1 MGVRWWLGREE
12 HCSRMI
18 TWALTLVVEV
28 VYSQAPDPNFA
39 AEYLIQTD
47 LGDDRFFR
55 FQTHSGQYR
64 KEVLRPDGSQEGTY
78 GWVDPNGVLRLY
90 DYIADNQGY
99 RIVKE
104 SLFKVGQASPGATLA
119 TRGGDLQ
126 LGFEVCPLDGSPAN
140 VGRLGGGG
148 LPATR
153 LHLTEGSLQSTQG
166 YTVSSL
172 TSTSHHLN
180 PNPISKHEGATFFS
194 GEPAPPAPRGI
205 VVGAESAALPPV
217 PAVRDNIVVGH
228 TGDTRAEP
236 ESRAA
241 PVRSGIVIGLSN
253 HGGAT
258 VTRKI
263 SPPPAT
269 SRSAPARN
277 SIVIGSTRRRRS
289 LVWKF

>member
-1 MGVRWWLGREE
+1 
-12 HCSRMI
+12 MI
-18 TWALTLVVEV
+18 DLVALTLVVVAEV
-28 VYSQAPDPNFA
+28 HSQAPDFA

-64 KEVLRPDGSQEGTY
+64 KEVLHPDGTQEGTY
-78 GWVDPNGVLRLY
+78 GWVDPTGTLRLY
-90 DYIADNQGY
+90 DYIADDQGY

-104 SLFKVGQASPGATLA
+104 SLFKVGQSSPGSTLS
-119 TRGGDLQ
+119 TKGGDIQ
-126 LGFEVCPLDGSPAN
+126 LGFEVYPLDGSPAQ

-194 GEPAPPAPRGI
+194 GEPALPAPPPPRRI
-205 VVGAESAALPPV
+205 VVGAEAAVL
-217 PAVRDNIVVGH
+217 PAVAEDDSFVVGH
-228 TGDTRAEP
+228 SGRQ
-236 ESRAA
+236 A
-241 PVRSGIVIGLSN
+241 PGPQAPARRTGIVIGLS
-253 HGGAT
+253 GSGTA
-258 VTRKI
+258 
-263 SPPPAT
+263 A
-269 SRSAPARN
+269 SAPAAPVRRAPPRAR
-277 SIVIGSTRRRRS
+277 SGIVIGSTRRRRAA
-289 LVWKF
+289 LVRV

>member
-1 MGVRWWLGREE
+1 M
-12 HCSRMI
+12 
-18 TWALTLVVEV
+18 
-28 VYSQAPDPNFA
+28 
-39 AEYLIQTD
+39 
-47 LGDDRFFR
+47 
-55 FQTHSGQYR
+55 

-126 LGFEVCPLDGSPAN
+126 LGFEVYPLDGSPAS

-194 GEPAPPAPRGI
+194 GEPLPPPPPRV
-205 VVGAESAALPPV
+205 VVGAESAALPAV
-217 PAVRDNIVVGH
+217 SEVRDNIVVGH
-228 TGDTRAEP
+228 TA
-236 ESRAA
+236 
-241 PVRSGIVIGLSN
+241 
-253 HGGAT
+253 
-258 VTRKI
+258 
-263 SPPPAT
+263 
-269 SRSAPARN
+269 
-277 SIVIGSTRRRRS
+277 
-289 LVWKF
+289 

>member
-1 MGVRWWLGREE
+1 M
-12 HCSRMI
+12 SRMI
-18 TWALTLVVEV
+18 SLVLALVVVVEV
-28 VYSQAPDPNFA
+28 VVSQAPDPNFA

-104 SLFKVGQASPGATLA
+104 SLFKVGSASPGATLA

-126 LGFEVCPLDGSPAN
+126 LGFEVYPLDGSPAA
-140 VGRLGGGG
+140 VGRLGGGA

-153 LHLTEGSLQSTQG
+153 LHLTEGNLQSTQG

-180 PNPISKHEGATFFS
+180 PNPVSKHEGATFFS
-194 GEPAPPAPRGI
+194 GEPSPPAPPAPRRI
-205 VVGAESAALPPV
+205 VVGAEAAVL
-217 PAVRDNIVVGH
+217 PAVPEDDSFVVGH
-228 TGDTRAEP
+228 TGRQAPEPQAPARRA
-236 ESRAA
+236 
-241 PVRSGIVIGLSN
+241 GIVIGLS
-253 HGGAT
+253 GSGTAASARAAPVRT
-258 VTRKI
+258 A
-263 SPPPAT
+263 PPRA
-269 SRSAPARN
+269 RSG
-277 SIVIGSTRRRRS
+277 IVIGSTRRRRAA
-289 LVWKF
+289 LVLL

>member
-1 MGVRWWLGREE
+1 MGTVRWWILNWIQDDI
-12 HCSRMI
+12 HSAVSVLLSSCVL
-18 TWALTLVVEV
+18 A
-28 VYSQAPDPNFA
+28 QDFA
-39 AEYLIQTD
+39 AQYHIQTD
-47 LGDDRFFR
+47 LGADRFFR
-55 FQTHSGQYR
+55 FQTHTGQYR
-64 KEVLRPDGSQEGTY
+64 KEILRPDGSQEGTY
-78 GWVDPNGVLRLY
+78 GWVDPTGTLRLF
-90 DYIADNQGY
+90 DYIADGFGY

-104 SLFKVGQASPGATLA
+104 SLFKVGAASPGAVVR
-119 TRGGDLQ
+119 TRGGDIE
-126 LGFEVCPLDGSPAN
+126 LGFEVYPLDGAPQGN
-140 VGRLGGGG
+140 
-148 LPATR
+148 LPAAR
-153 LHLTEGSLQSTQG
+153 LHLTEGSVGATPG
-166 YTVSSL
+166 YTVASL

-180 PNPISKHEGATFFS
+180 PNLITKHEGATFFS
-194 GEPAPPAPRGI
+194 GEPLPPPPRKI

-217 PAVRDNIVVGH
+217 PAVRENIVVGH

-263 SPPPAT
+263 SSPPAT

>member
-1 MGVRWWLGREE
+1 MGGE

-18 TWALTLVVEV
+18 TWALTLVVVVEV

-47 LGDDRFFR
+47 LGADRFFR
-55 FQTHSGQYR
+55 FQTHSGQYS
-64 KEVLRPDGSQEGTY
+64 KEILRPDGSQEGTY
-78 GWVDPNGVLRLY
+78 GWVDPNGVLRLF
-90 DYIADNQGY
+90 DYIADNFGY

-104 SLFKVGQASPGATLA
+104 SLFKVGPAAPGSVVS
-119 TRGGDLQ
+119 TRGGDIE
-126 LGFEVCPLDGSPAN
+126 LGFEVYPLDGAPAGN
-140 VGRLGGGG
+140 
-148 LPATR
+148 LPAAR
-153 LHLTEGSLQSTQG
+153 LHLTEGSLGATPG
-166 YTVSSL
+166 YSVASL
-172 TSTSHHLN
+172 TSTSHHLD
-180 PNPISKHEGATFFS
+180 PNPLTKHEGATFFS
-194 GEPAPPAPRGI
+194 GEPLPPPPRKI

-217 PAVRDNIVVGH
+217 PAVRENIVVGH

-263 SPPPAT
+263 SSPPAT